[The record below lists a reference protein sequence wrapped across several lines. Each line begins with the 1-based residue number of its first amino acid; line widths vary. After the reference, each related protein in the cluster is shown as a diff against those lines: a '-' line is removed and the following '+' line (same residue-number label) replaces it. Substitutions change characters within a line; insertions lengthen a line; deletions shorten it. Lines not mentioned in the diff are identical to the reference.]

1 MLDLMN
7 SSLHSQRSRCLLS
20 VSDKRPNPLPFDVNR
35 TVALSRACIYLVSV
49 V

>member
-1 MLDLMN
+1 MLHLMN

-20 VSDKRPNPLPFDVNR
+20 VSDRGPNPLLFDVSR
-35 TVALSRACIYLVSV
+35 TVGLSRACIYLVNV